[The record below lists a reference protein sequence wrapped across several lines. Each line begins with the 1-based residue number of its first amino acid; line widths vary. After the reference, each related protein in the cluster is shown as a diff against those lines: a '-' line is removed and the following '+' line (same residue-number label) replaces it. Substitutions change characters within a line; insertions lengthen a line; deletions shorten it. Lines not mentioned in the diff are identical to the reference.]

1 MDVIWALWRLQ
12 IFTVWLWPCVLVYNA
27 LKLLWMIKDGKKD
40 GYRMSALLCA
50 VSIFM
55 LTSFP
60 VLTVII
66 GK

>member
-1 MDVIWALWRLQ
+1 
-12 IFTVWLWPCVLVYNA
+12 
-27 LKLLWMIKDGKKD
+27 MIKDGQKN
-40 GYRMSALLCA
+40 GYRMSAILCA

-55 LTSFP
+55 MTSFP